1 VTSPPNSDENR
12 LLQLAQD
19 GSVPAR
25 IDLAFHYESAGNT
38 ELAAH
43 WMDQAAASGDAG
55 AKMQRAAWKLYGSNF
70 ERDEEAAFLEI
81 QDVAGAGGEGN
92 SRSFLAVLLAY
103 GIGWFEPL
111 GRFEAPL
118 TALFAVALVPR
129 WAPVS
134 LLLAVPEYGSLAQ
147 CFWVALTWLGLDVLF
162 DVALERLRDEA
173 IAPCVRGWPVRL
185 LILGVLY
192 YTLQPLAWL

>member
-1 VTSPPNSDENR
+1 MTPYD
-12 LLQLAQD
+12 
-19 GSVPAR
+19 
-25 IDLAFHYESAGNT
+25 
-38 ELAAH
+38 
-43 WMDQAAASGDAG
+43 
-55 AKMQRAAWKLYGSNF
+55 
-70 ERDEEAAFLEI
+70 AAF
-81 QDVAGAGGEGN
+81 VALIA
-92 SRSFLAVLLAY
+92 SRCLDRPKRWWLILLVPLLAY
-103 GIGWFEPL
+103 GIGWCEPL

-134 LLLAVPEYGSLAQ
+134 LLLAVPEYGTLAQ

-173 IAPCVRGWPVRL
+173 IAPRLRGWPIRL